1 MKTKTDLVN
10 NWILKAGKD
19 LTSAEHEFTFEDDA
33 VTETICFHSQQAA
46 EKYLKAYLVYLEI
59 SFTKTH
65 EIGEL
70 ITKCELKDNEIG
82 ALKEEADILTDYAI
96 TVRYPDDFYVP
107 EIEEAQEAY
116 DLAIKLRDYILSKIK
131 VSTPDAEQENDKD
144 NSMDMDGSMES

>member
-1 MKTKTDLVN
+1 MRTKTDLVN

-19 LTSAEHEFTFEDDA
+19 LTSAEHEFTFGDDA

-70 ITKCELKDNEIG
+70 ITKCESKDNEIG

-96 TVRYPDDFYVP
+96 TVRYPDDFYIP
-107 EIEEAQEAY
+107 EIEEAKEAY
-116 DLAIKLRDYILSKIK
+116 DLAIKLRDYILNKIE
-131 VSTPDAEQENDKD
+131 VSAPDAERENDKD